1 MFDKNKIDSYFES
14 DSPRSSEPVEP
25 QTFTKHTRYVRLAKL
40 LFPSVAAVLIGLLLV
55 FPTLKQDIRDFKL
68 DITRPRAGELEKLHV
83 ENTVFYITDK
93 NNKVNNFT
101 ATHIDE
107 TEPGSKL
114 IKLTKPEGLLPIN
127 ETNWADIKAPIGYF
141 NQTTN
146 ILQLLEDVDLFY
158 SEGMTAKTTE
168 AFYDFNEARGYGVK
182 PVQAQGY
189 FGDLKA
195 EGFEFLSN
203 DDILIFTGHNDIVVK
218 EESIKGRN
226 R

>member
-14 DSPRSSEPVEP
+14 DSPRSSEPTEP

>member
-1 MFDKNKIDSYFES
+1 MFDKNKIDSYFDT
-14 DSPRSSEPVEP
+14 DSQQPPLADKP
-25 QTFTKHTRYVRLAKL
+25 QTYSKHTRYVRLAKL
-40 LFPSVAAVLIGLLLV
+40 LLPSVAAILIGLLLV
-55 FPTLKQDIRDFKL
+55 FPSLKQDVRDFKL

-101 ATHIDE
+101 ASHIDE

-114 IKLTKPEGLLPIN
+114 IKLIDPEGLIPVN
-127 ETNWADIKAPIGYF
+127 ENNWADIKAPVGYF
-141 NQTTN
+141 NQNTN
-146 ILQLLEDVDLFY
+146 VLQLLEDVDLFY
-158 SEGMTAKTTE
+158 SEGMTAKTIE
-168 AFYDFNEARGYGVK
+168 AFYDFNAARGYGVK
-182 PVQAQGY
+182 PVHAQGY
-189 FGDLKA
+189 FGDLDA
-195 EGFEFLSN
+195 EGFKFLSK